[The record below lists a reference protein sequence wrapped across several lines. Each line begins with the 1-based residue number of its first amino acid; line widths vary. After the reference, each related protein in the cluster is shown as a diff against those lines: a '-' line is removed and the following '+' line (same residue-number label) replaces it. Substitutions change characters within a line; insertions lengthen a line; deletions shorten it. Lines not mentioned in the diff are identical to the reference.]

1 VLVGDPNQLQ
11 SVDVGS
17 VMSDLVQAGASHE
30 ELGSGSGGVHLV
42 TLETPYRVASASGRA
57 TLLEWFKSVREGLQ
71 DEALALLEGAN
82 PAVTFLDV
90 ATLGAD
96 EASAAVWESVVG
108 RARSLRAL
116 AQSPNDGA
124 DHLAAIDVAMHD
136 VMVLTAQH
144 QGELSRTWWVQRI
157 ADAVGMSVDGAPSA
171 PGVPVLVTHTDRGN
185 GVTNGDTGLIVRRHG
200 ELVYVPVPA
209 TTEQAML
216 PAASV
221 HQWQPW
227 WAMTI
232 HKSQG
237 SEFDDV
243 VVSITPGSRL
253 VSRQLFYTA
262 ITRAKRSVTVI
273 GLRDDIARAISE
285 PARRFTGLTE
295 QIRELRDDV
304 T

>member
-1 VLVGDPNQLQ
+1 
-11 SVDVGS
+11 
-17 VMSDLVQAGASHE
+17 M
-30 ELGSGSGGVHLV
+30 
-42 TLETPYRVASASGRA
+42 
-57 TLLEWFKSVREGLQ
+57 
-71 DEALALLEGAN
+71 
-82 PAVTFLDV
+82 
-90 ATLGAD
+90 
-96 EASAAVWESVVG
+96 
-108 RARSLRAL
+108 
-116 AQSPNDGA
+116 
-124 DHLAAIDVAMHD
+124 
-136 VMVLTAQH
+136 
-144 QGELSRTWWVQRI
+144 
-157 ADAVGMSVDGAPSA
+157 
-171 PGVPVLVTHTDRGN
+171 
-185 GVTNGDTGLIVRRHG
+185 TNGDTGLIVRRHG
-200 ELVYVPVPA
+200 GLVYVPVPA
-209 TTEQAML
+209 TTEQAVL